1 MSTFNNTGIISFM
14 TSGRIIS
21 IFLGECMSLSLCVC
35 GCEKADS
42 VDELERGEKTLT
54 KVTVSLGELEFIRQ
68 SVYVHT

>member
-1 MSTFNNTGIISFM
+1 M
-14 TSGRIIS
+14 TSARIIS
-21 IFLGECMSLSLCVC
+21 IFLGVLCLYVC

-54 KVTVSLGELEFIRQ
+54 KVTVSLAELEFIRQ